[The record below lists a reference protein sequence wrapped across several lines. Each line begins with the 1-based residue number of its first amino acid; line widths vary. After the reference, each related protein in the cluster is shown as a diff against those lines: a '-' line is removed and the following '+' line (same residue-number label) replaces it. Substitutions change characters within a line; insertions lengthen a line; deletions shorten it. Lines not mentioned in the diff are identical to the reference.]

1 MNTHTVFDLTTIDK
15 SCRTILPIMPA
26 SDLNFDDSSIY
37 VRFIRHLRHV
47 PTRRPEI
54 KVLAA
59 IQFTADILG
68 HSDEHVAKTLV
79 EFGLRA
85 PRMAFP
91 AEYLRFADRAL
102 MRKGWEVGG
111 PSRALNDLKDHWD
124 AIGEDKFAPFKAK
137 YEIVEFRAFV

>member
-1 MNTHTVFDLTTIDK
+1 MNTHTVLDQTNK
-15 SCRTILPIMPA
+15 TILPVMPA
-26 SDLNFDDSSIY
+26 QDLSFDDSSIY

-47 PTRRPEI
+47 PSRRPEI

-68 HSDEHVAKTLV
+68 HSDAHVSKVLV
-79 EFGLRA
+79 DFGLRA

-102 MRKGWEVGG
+102 MRPGWEVGG
-111 PSRALNDLKDHWD
+111 PTQALNELKAHWD
-124 AIGEDKFAPFKAK
+124 GIGEDKFAAFKNK
-137 YEIVEFRAFV
+137 YDVVEFRAFV